1 MDSPYGG
8 VQPYSYLVEPQPPEG
23 EDRERFPAVSW
34 SAGDV
39 FAIVGLDVFATIAIF
54 FILGFVFSLARTLIP
69 AFDSDALDE
78 SLLVTAGGFFLQWA
92 ITLGVAF
99 TYLKLRGYDI
109 STRILGFR
117 RPVSWG
123 ESVALVFGLLLSF
136 YIFLGFYNAILEQL
150 FPDLLPEPQ
159 DVEAWYGFSI
169 LGFLVAISQVSIIT
183 PVVEEMFFRGIIHQG
198 LEKRLGFIGGAL
210 LSSFIFALA
219 HVDFTLYI
227 PIFILG
233 FIFAFMVH
241 RTRSLWPA
249 IVAHFLVNTLAV
261 LSQFGQQLFGPN

>member
-1 MDSPYGG
+1 VNTPERG
-8 VQPYSYLVEPQPPEG
+8 VQPHSYPIDPEPTVEGKPG
-23 EDRERFPAVSW
+23 HFPAVPW

-54 FILGFVFSLARTLIP
+54 LILGFVFSLARTLIP
-69 AFDSDALDE
+69 VFDGEALDE
-78 SLLVTAGGFFLQWA
+78 SLVVTAGSFFLQWA

-99 TYLKLRGYDI
+99 TFLKLRGYEI
-109 STRILGFR
+109 SLSILGFR

-123 ESVALVFGLLLSF
+123 ESVALVFGLLLTF

-169 LGFLVAISQVSIIT
+169 LGFLVAMSQVSIIT

-198 LEKRLGFIGGAL
+198 LERRLGFIGGAL
-210 LSSFIFALA
+210 FSSFIFALA
-219 HVDFTLYI
+219 HVDYTLYI
-227 PIFILG
+227 PIFMLG
-233 FIFAFMVH
+233 FMFAFMVH
-241 RTRSLWPA
+241 HTRSLWPA
-249 IVAHFLVNTLAV
+249 IAGHFLVNTLAV
-261 LSQFGQQLFGPN
+261 LSQFGQQLFGTN